1 MNCIVPFSKDVKFSS
16 ALSDIVSISLEH
28 EISLNDEVLLGNFV
42 ISGTYKT
49 HELSANALDFEY
61 TLPFELSLGS
71 EIDEASLCFE
81 IDNFT
86 YSVLEGD
93 TLRVNIDYL
102 VKADEK
108 LREITQLFDL
118 PEEVKKI
125 TEKSELNEVRAEETS
140 EVRSNDESVFDIGAN
155 AQKEEILKFASN
167 NKETFIS
174 YKVHTVKEGETLET
188 ICKLYNKSESLIK
201 EYNQGVTYIYGDKV
215 LVPEDDE

>member
-16 ALSDIVSISLEH
+16 ALGDILSISLEH

-71 EIDEASLCFE
+71 EIDESTLSFE

-102 VKADEK
+102 VKADDK
-108 LREITQLFDL
+108 LREITELFDL
-118 PEEVKKI
+118 PVASLDGLPDNLSDDE
-125 TEKSELNEVRAEETS
+125 AES
-140 EVRSNDESVFDIGAN
+140 VMLQDVCSRSSDESKN
-155 AQKEEILKFASN
+155 EILKFASSN
-167 NKETFIS
+167 DESFIS
-174 YKVHTVKEGETLET
+174 YKVHTVKEGETLES
-188 ICKLYNKSESLIK
+188 ICKLYEKSETQIK
-201 EYNQGVTYIYGDKV
+201 EYNHNVGYIFGDKV